1 MPTLGSTITLRH
13 LPLFIVLVVAAAKA
27 SLLLVDAQ
35 PRLFMGDSGSY
46 LHAAA
51 TSWVPPDRSY
61 AYPLL
66 IRGVTDA
73 DGLLHLLW
81 VQTILGLGT
90 ALLLYRLLAQAF
102 ALDVRIAAALALA
115 FALGPEQ
122 LFYERMVMAE
132 SASLFALACML
143 ACGFAHVRDGAI
155 GWLVAMAMA
164 GVFAVG
170 FRLSLLPLVLG
181 FSVLPVLGRWLDS
194 PSIAPRTLVRSFLH
208 VVIAL
213 AATTLAHSAY
223 KSWYDHR
230 HDRNNEFRDDYIANS
245 GYFRLSLVLP
255 LVRGEDFT
263 DLGIAEG
270 ITDGLPP
277 DWNGRNQREALLWGD
292 DTLVSRLRAA
302 HGDPMANRLSRKIAM
317 RAIRRDPI
325 GFLMLGAQTLADYFD
340 PAIAGPRLV
349 DDLGA
354 RAPTPATIEEIR
366 REFAFDAEGVATR
379 ESPVHSYFR
388 ASAPW
393 LVLCLFAIVPIA
405 AVTFA
410 TGWRKRRGVAV
421 VLALAS
427 LGLFVGH
434 ALFSSIVSFRYL
446 HAFPF
451 FIALNLGAIIANVT
465 ARRSGARA
473 AVDPQP

>member
-1 MPTLGSTITLRH
+1 MPSLGSSIPRRL
-13 LPLFIVLVVAAAKA
+13 LPLCVVFVVVVAKAA
-27 SLLLVDAQ
+27 LLLIDAQ

-51 TSWVPPDRSY
+51 SSWVPPDRSY

-66 IRGVTDA
+66 IRGVSDA

-81 VQTILGLGT
+81 VQSVLGVGT
-90 ALLLYRLLAQAF
+90 ALLLYRMLVQAF
-102 ALDVRIAAALALA
+102 ALDVRVAAGVALA

-132 SASLFALACML
+132 SASLFAIAGML
-143 ACGFAHVRDGAI
+143 AYGFAYLRKGAF

-181 FSVLPVLGRWLDS
+181 FGALPVLGRWLDA
-194 PSIAPRTLVRSFLH
+194 PSIAPRALARSVLH
-208 VVIAL
+208 VAIAL
-213 AATTLAHSAY
+213 AATALAHSAY

-230 HDRNNEFRDDYIANS
+230 HDHNNEYRDDYMANS
-245 GYFRLSLVLP
+245 GFFRLSLVLP
-255 LVRGEDFT
+255 LVRAEDFA
-263 DLGIAEG
+263 DLGIADG

-277 DWNGRNQREALLWGD
+277 GWNDRDQRESLLWGD
-292 DTLVSRLRAA
+292 DTLVARLRAA
-302 HGDPMANRLSRKIAM
+302 HGDPTANRLSRKIAM
-317 RAIRRDPI
+317 RAIRRDPL
-325 GFLMLGAQTLADYFD
+325 GLVTLGAQTLADYFN
-340 PAIAGPRLV
+340 PAIAGPRLI
-349 DDLGA
+349 DDLGT
-354 RAPTPATIEEIR
+354 RAPNADTIDDIR
-366 REFAFDAEGVATR
+366 RRFAFDAEGVATR
-379 ESPVHSYFR
+379 ASPVHSYFR

-393 LVLCLFAIVPIA
+393 LVFCLFALVPLA
-405 AVTFA
+405 AVTLA
-410 TGWRKRRGVAV
+410 TGWRTRRGAVV

-451 FIALNLGAIIANVT
+451 FIALNLGAIVANLS